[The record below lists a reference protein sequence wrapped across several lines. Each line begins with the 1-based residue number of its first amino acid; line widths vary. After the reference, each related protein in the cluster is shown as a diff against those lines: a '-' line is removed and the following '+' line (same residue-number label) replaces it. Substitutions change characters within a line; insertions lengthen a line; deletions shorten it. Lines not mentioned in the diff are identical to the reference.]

1 MDKHLRFRPLQ
12 PNRNAETKKYSPN
25 ERTDQNSRKRSSNEE
40 TDNLSNVEFKTL
52 VIRMLT
58 EIIDFSLKMKE
69 EIKTI

>member
-1 MDKHLRFRPLQ
+1 MKKQFKT
-12 PNRNAETKKYSPN
+12 PNTELSDEKIA
-25 ERTDQNSRKRSSNEE
+25 
-40 TDNLSNVEFKTL
+40 NLSDTEFKTL